1 LISPACYLNRM
12 IRMMINRIRPPIP
25 IYIFLSRYLA
35 ARE

>member
-1 LISPACYLNRM
+1 M